1 MSERAI
7 VSTKKPEGKK
17 NKSVS
22 LARQANLSQS
32 MSSPANQ
39 VLHLQRTIGNQ
50 AVQRMVRS
58 GALQAKLRIGQPGD
72 VYEQEADRVADA
84 VMRMPEPQAVAN
96 GALNIQRAY
105 PSCEE
110 DRNSDTYQIT
120 PDIAPSIESQQ
131 ISGMSPEPVTSR
143 EIESSF
149 WRNPGI
155 SSGAPR
161 AVQRKPNQVTAH
173 SFLGLN
179 IGGGVNPTLA
189 SRLDDVAAQLR
200 LDYQAVHTTRAPSD
214 TVVRN
219 WAKINSMNGW
229 RQRSTPSRSKHCSG
243 SAVDVNYRNQPYIV
257 TRSIVN
263 GREVLGGERAGRRLT
278 SQRQATVDV
287 FDRAKEFVFGQINI
301 IVPIVIPFTLIFIP
315 ISLPNRADV
324 SERRTGES
332 TSDVFNRFKETSN
345 ALGTY
350 LGLAFNT
357 APDTVSRQPI
367 NNIETASEADLLRG
381 ILTTE
386 RKTEA
391 TGIAD
396 IQAYIRAHLTTAGIG
411 PTFHF
416 STSDVGRARD
426 FYFRMLRDYEHVRI
440 PMVRGNPVARPG
452 NTRNPARGFLDM
464 SREFVVAMA
473 DIGRL
478 RWGIADLGSAES
490 GDTHHFDL
498 GNHGGVTPDCLP

>member
-1 MSERAI
+1 MSERITLIAKK
-7 VSTKKPEGKK
+7 SLLTKENPIFHKQKTDF
-17 NKSVS
+17 
-22 LARQANLSQS
+22 QS
-32 MSSPANQ
+32 ERPHVDQ
-39 VLHLQRTIGNQ
+39 ILFLQKTVGNQ
-50 AVQRMVRS
+50 AVQRLIKS
-58 GALQAKLRIGQPGD
+58 GALQAKLKMGHGD
-72 VYEQEADRVADA
+72 TYEEADRVAET
-84 VMRMPEPQAVAN
+84 VMNIPKPQAVAS
-96 GALNIQRAY
+96 GALNIQRAC

-110 DRNSDTYQIT
+110 ERNGDAYQVT
-120 PDIAPSIESQQ
+120 PDIAASIESQQ
-131 ISGMSPEPVTSR
+131 MSGKSPEPVTSR
-143 EIESSF
+143 EMESSF
-149 WRNPGI
+149 GRNPGI
-155 SSGAPR
+155 SSGAPM
-161 AVQRKPNQVTAH
+161 AVQLKPNQVTAH

-189 SRLDDVAAQLR
+189 SRLDNVAAQLNR
-200 LDYQAVHTTRAPSD
+200 DYQSVHGAPATND

-219 WAKINSMNGW
+219 WAGINNMSGW

-243 SAVDVNYRNQPYIV
+243 SAVDVNYTNQPYIV
-257 TRSIVN
+257 TRSEVN

-287 FDRAKEFVFGQINI
+287 FDRAKEFVFGRINI
-301 IVPIVIPFTLIFIP
+301 NIPIFMPFSLIFIP

-332 TSDVFNRFKETSN
+332 TGEVFDRFKETSN

-350 LGLAFNT
+350 LGLAFYT
-357 APDTVSRQPI
+357 APDTVRRQPI
-367 NNIETASEADLLRG
+367 NNIETASEADLLRE
-381 ILTTE
+381 IPTTE

-391 TGIAD
+391 AGIAD
-396 IQAYIRAHLTTAGIG
+396 IQAYIRAHLTTAGTG

-416 STSDVGRARD
+416 STGDVSRARD

-473 DIGRL
+473 DVGRL
-478 RWGIADLGSAES
+478 RWGISDLGSAES

>member
-1 MSERAI
+1 MSEKAI
-7 VSTKKPEGKK
+7 ASARKPLVEKESS
-17 NKSVS
+17 KSS
-22 LARQANLSQS
+22 KMRTNISQS
-32 MSSPANQ
+32 LSSPTERI
-39 VLHLQRTIGNQ
+39 LYLQRTIGNQ
-50 AVQRMVRS
+50 AIQRLIRS
-58 GALQAKLRIGQPGD
+58 GTLQAKLRIGQLGD
-72 VYEQEADRVADA
+72 KYEHEADRVADE
-84 VMRMPEPQAVAN
+84 VMRMPE
-96 GALNIQRAY
+96 
-105 PSCEE
+105 
-110 DRNSDTYQIT
+110 
-120 PDIAPSIESQQ
+120 
-131 ISGMSPEPVTSR
+131 
-143 EIESSF
+143 IESSF
-149 WRNPGI
+149 GRNPGI

-161 AVQRKPNQVTAH
+161 AVQLKPNQVTAH

-200 LDYQAVHTTRAPSD
+200 LDYQAVHGTRATSD

-219 WAKINSMNGW
+219 WAEINSMNGW

-278 SQRQATVDV
+278 AQRQATVDV
-287 FDRAKEFVFGQINI
+287 FDRAKEFVFGRINI
-301 IVPIVIPFTLIFIP
+301 IIPFIFIH
-315 ISLPNRADV
+315 ISFPNRADV

-332 TSDVFNRFKETSN
+332 TGEVFDRFKETSN

-350 LGLAFNT
+350 LGLAFYT
-357 APDTVSRQPI
+357 APDTVRRQPI
-367 NNIETASEADLLRG
+367 NNIETASEADLLRE
-381 ILTTE
+381 IPTTE

-391 TGIAD
+391 AGIAD
-396 IQAYIRAHLTTAGIG
+396 IQAYIRAHLTTAGTG

-416 STSDVGRARD
+416 STGDVGRARD

-473 DIGRL
+473 DVGRL
-478 RWGIADLGSAES
+478 RWGISDLGSAES